1 MLDDM
6 REDDDE
12 TDLLIKR
19 LEDNFKKRFSKKGA
33 DPYQATRMAIW
44 DTFKWDII
52 RPAIYCY
59 LSELFAI
66 GLNSMLILII

>member
-1 MLDDM
+1 
-6 REDDDE
+6 
-12 TDLLIKR
+12 
-19 LEDNFKKRFSKKGA
+19 
-33 DPYQATRMAIW
+33 MAIW

-66 GLNSMLILII
+66 GLNSMLILIIQFINDPDTDLKYGLAYVAVFAALMALSSLSK